1 MVITNFQ
8 IFLTNFHHSHLLS
21 QARVDE
27 RSVGSETYGFDAI
40 RGVQAGHEFYV
51 VMCPLKIIPKLFIF
65 NDYDIPPELRAQ
77 RILRESRI
85 PAIKNYILN
94 NPNDYIFSSLTAS
107 VDGTMKFT
115 PAPSLGQDGKLGRLY
130 VAMDSRLLIND
141 GQHRRKAIE
150 EALKERPDLGHEM
163 ISVVFFQD
171 TGLKRSQQM
180 FSDLNKNAVKPTK
193 SLNILYDHRDEF
205 SKFIVSL
212 VNLIEIFEGRVEL
225 EKTSISNRSTKVFTL
240 SGISDASLRFLGK
253 PRVGVKI
260 SDEEK
265 SLVKEFW
272 EEVSKNM
279 PEWQLLLE
287 NKITPFELRKG
298 FINTHTNLLNAL
310 GITGNVILEQHPDNW
325 KEKIRGLKNI
335 DWSRSNPD
343 WEGRFL
349 LNGQMTKLAR
359 GIQLAANIILQKC
372 DVKIPE
378 NRLQYESRL

>member
-1 MVITNFQ
+1 MNFQ
-8 IFLTNFHHSHLLS
+8 HSYLLS

-94 NPNDYIFSSLTAS
+94 NPNDYTFSSLTAS

-115 PAPSLGQDGKLGRLY
+115 PAPSLGEDGKLGRLY
-130 VAMDSRLLIND
+130 IGMDSRLLIND

-150 EALKERPDLGHEM
+150 EALKERPELGHEM

-225 EKTSISNRSTKVFTL
+225 EQTSISNRSTKVFTL
-240 SGISDASLRFLGK
+240 SGVSDASLRFLGK
-253 PRVGVKI
+253 SRVGAKI

-272 EEVSKNM
+272 EQVSKNM
-279 PEWQLLLE
+279 PEWQLLLD

-298 FINTHTNLLNAL
+298 FVNTNTNLLNAL
-310 GITGNVILEQHPDNW
+310 GITGNVIREQHPDNW
-325 KEKIRGLKNI
+325 KEKIRGFKNI
-335 DWSRSNPD
+335 DWSRSNPE
-343 WEGRFL
+343 WEGRL
-349 LNGQMTKLAR
+349 MINGQMTKLAK
-359 GIQLAANIILQKC
+359 GIELAANTILKKC
-372 DVKIPE
+372 GITLSED
-378 NRLQYESRL
+378 RLQYESRL